1 MNTSETVLEALLL
14 KEVMQEIIDRSH
26 DNSKGTSK
34 VIDMRLLAERALAR
48 EFFVSWKGI

>member
-1 MNTSETVLEALLL
+1 MNTSETTIEVLLL
-14 KEVMQEIIDRSH
+14 REMMQEIIDRSN